1 MDLIAWMV
9 SLLAA
14 ALVFGVLGL
23 LWNGLAGARAEM
35 RSMGRFDNGDGNG
48 NG

>member
-1 MDLIAWMV
+1 MDLIGWMV

-23 LWNGLAGARAEM
+23 LWNALAGARAEM
-35 RSMGRFDNGDGNG
+35 RSMGRFDDGDGNA
-48 NG
+48 